1 MLFQE
6 TERTELKK
14 ILNDTLQ
21 KEIVA
26 FLNSFDGVIYI
37 GVDDDGTVIGVDNI
51 DDTQKRIADIITTQI
66 LPNPQAFVELGTKYV
81 DGKNVIE
88 LKVSKGKALYYIK
101 KYGRS
106 AAGCFIRVG
115 TSCRSM
121 TEEQIEERYAET
133 VSISEKSIRDI
144 PVLRDNYT
152 FNKLKQYL
160 VSHGIH
166 INEESFYKNFGLIT
180 TDGKF
185 NILAD
190 ILADENMNSIKV
202 AVFKGT
208 DKSVFVKRNEYGF
221 TCLIESLEKVI
232 NYCDALNETFIDVSV
247 RPRKEQRLFNSEAFK
262 EAWINACVHNKWS
275 EELSPAVYWFD
286 DRLEIVSYGG
296 IPKNLTKEEFLSGK
310 TEPVNKDLMKI
321 FLQCGIVEHS
331 GHGVPIVVREYGEI
345 AYTFSENMITVTI
358 PFNKIENTTPK
369 NGAVNG
375 AVKLTTRESVVL
387 EELQKNPSVSKKELV
402 ELTAIPK
409 TSLDRVIVSLKKQ
422 GIIERIGSDK
432 TGYWKIN

>member
-106 AAGCFIRVG
+106 AAGCFVRVG

-133 VSISEKSIRDI
+133 VSIPEKSIRDI

-166 INEESFYKNFGLIT
+166 IN
-180 TDGKF
+180 
-185 NILAD
+185 
-190 ILADENMNSIKV
+190 
-202 AVFKGT
+202 
-208 DKSVFVKRNEYGF
+208 
-221 TCLIESLEKVI
+221 
-232 NYCDALNETFIDVSV
+232 
-247 RPRKEQRLFNSEAFK
+247 
-262 EAWINACVHNKWS
+262 
-275 EELSPAVYWFD
+275 
-286 DRLEIVSYGG
+286 
-296 IPKNLTKEEFLSGK
+296 
-310 TEPVNKDLMKI
+310 
-321 FLQCGIVEHS
+321 
-331 GHGVPIVVREYGEI
+331 
-345 AYTFSENMITVTI
+345 
-358 PFNKIENTTPK
+358 
-369 NGAVNG
+369 
-375 AVKLTTRESVVL
+375 
-387 EELQKNPSVSKKELV
+387 
-402 ELTAIPK
+402 
-409 TSLDRVIVSLKKQ
+409 
-422 GIIERIGSDK
+422 
-432 TGYWKIN
+432 

>member
-1 MLFQE
+1 MIFQE
-6 TERTELKK
+6 TETSELKRV
-14 ILNDTLQ
+14 LNDTLP
-21 KEIVA
+21 KEIDA
-26 FLNSFDGVIYI
+26 FLNSFDGNIYI
-37 GVDDDGTVIGVDNI
+37 GVEDDGTVIGVENL
-51 DDTQKRIADIITTQI
+51 DDVQKRIADIITTQI
-66 LPNPQAFVELGTKYV
+66 LPNPQEYVTLGTQYV
-81 DGKNVIE
+81 DGKNVVV
-88 LKVSKGKALYYIK
+88 VSVRKGKSLYYIK

-121 TEEQIEERYAET
+121 TEEQIEQRYIAT
-133 VSISEKSIRDI
+133 LSIPEKAIKDI
-144 PVLRDNYT
+144 PVLRDDYT

-160 VSHGIH
+160 ISHGIH
-166 INEESFYKNFGLIT
+166 IQEETFYKNFGLCT
-180 TDGKF
+180 SDGKF
-185 NILAD
+185 NLLAD

-202 AVFKGT
+202 AVFKGK
-208 DKSVFVKRNEYGF
+208 DKSVFIKRNEYGF

-247 RPRKEQRLFNSEAFK
+247 RPRKEHRLFNSEAFK

-310 TEPVNKDLMKI
+310 TEPVNKELMKI

-331 GHGVPIVVREYGEI
+331 GHGVPIVVREYGEK

-358 PFNKIENTTPK
+358 PFDKAGRETGEETGK
-369 NGAVNG
+369 ETGEE
-375 AVKLTTRESVVL
+375 KLTD
-387 EELQKNPSVSKKELV
+387 K
-402 ELTAIPK
+402 
-409 TSLDRVIVSLKKQ
+409 
-422 GIIERIGSDK
+422 ERIVYNIITNNPYVKRKDIISESGYSKNTVDK
-432 TGYWKIN
+432 IIKQLKVKGFIKGRTADKGGKWKL

>member
-1 MLFQE
+1 MLRNGE
-6 TERTELKK
+6 YISSGYIK
-14 ILNDTLQ
+14 DTTPH
-21 KEIVA
+21 A
-26 FLNSFDGVIYI
+26 
-37 GVDDDGTVIGVDNI
+37 
-51 DDTQKRIADIITTQI
+51 ITSDM
-66 LPNPQAFVELGTKYV
+66 VGTKYV

-133 VSISEKSIRDI
+133 VSVPEKSIRDI

-180 TDGKF
+180 AYGKF

-331 GHGVPIVVREYGEI
+331 GHGVPIVVREYGEK